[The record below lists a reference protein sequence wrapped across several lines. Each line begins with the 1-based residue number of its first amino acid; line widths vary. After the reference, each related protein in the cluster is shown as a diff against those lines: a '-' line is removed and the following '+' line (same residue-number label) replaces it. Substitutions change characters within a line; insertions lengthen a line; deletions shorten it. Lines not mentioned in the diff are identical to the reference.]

1 MCTARVEVCILCDNL
16 KCDKTFQLKVYW
28 LIIDLLKYVKIKWST
43 ACPSPLFHFLFF
55 LLLSSD
61 VSLKDS
67 SKGTARKHYRALRT
81 FREPED
87 ESKGS
92 W

>member
-28 LIIDLLKYVKIKWST
+28 LIIDLLKYMQIKCST
-43 ACPSPLFHFLFF
+43 ASPSPLFLLPFF
-55 LLLSSD
+55 LPMLD
-61 VSLKDS
+61 SLKDS
-67 SKGTARKHYRALRT
+67 NKQPARKHYRALRT
-81 FREPED
+81 VREPED
-87 ESKGS
+87 ESKGN